1 MIQIIFIQEPF
12 LKIEKQM
19 EKSDIIKILE
29 SNNPKVDYWNYVVF
43 HSLYDKIAGEILKL
57 ENTSKYTVT

>member
-1 MIQIIFIQEPF
+1 
-12 LKIEKQM
+12 LKNKW
-19 EKSDIIKILE
+19 KSSDIIKILE

>member
-1 MIQIIFIQEPF
+1 MSRGALLFAY
-12 LKIEKQM
+12 
-19 EKSDIIKILE
+19 
-29 SNNPKVDYWNYVVF
+29 NNPKVDYWNYVVF